1 MMKKIFITILVMV
14 YIFVLGLL
22 GAKVN
27 SFDNGNGYII
37 TDFEIF
43 GFNLRY
49 WSEVENYG
57 RN

>member
-1 MMKKIFITILVMV
+1 MKKVFITILVMI

-43 GFNLRY
+43 GFSLRY
-49 WSEVENYG
+49 WSEK
-57 RN
+57 